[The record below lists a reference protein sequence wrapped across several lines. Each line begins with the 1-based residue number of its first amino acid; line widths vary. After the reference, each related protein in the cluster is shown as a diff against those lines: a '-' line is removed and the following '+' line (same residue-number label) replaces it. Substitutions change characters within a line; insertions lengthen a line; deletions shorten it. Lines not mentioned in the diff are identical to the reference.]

1 MKFKN
6 QSPPIWIQIPPY
18 RFLKTLLIICC
29 LFTSSCSKEEEK
41 PQRDGFLT
49 LNMNGEPKS
58 FNYFVSANDPPRD
71 QTIHFVTILGQGSSD
86 LTDWFSF
93 QLVSPT
99 HIEVGTYHD
108 SSSELHADFQDFSST
123 QEGGS
128 FTLSIEEMDY
138 YGVKG
143 SFSGV
148 LNKISGESITITDGK
163 FEAYYNYRRYD

>member
-1 MKFKN
+1 MNFKN
-6 QSPPIWIQIPPY
+6 QSLSNWIQIPSFP
-18 RFLKTLLIICC
+18 FLMTIWIISC
-29 LFTSSCSKEEEK
+29 LVLTSCSKDEEN

-49 LNMNGEPKS
+49 LNMNGEPKN
-58 FNYFVSANDPPRD
+58 FNYFVSANDPPQD
-71 QTIHFVTILGQGSSD
+71 EIIHFVTILGQGSSN

-128 FTLSIEEMDY
+128 FTMTIEEMDY

-148 LNKISGESITITDGK
+148 LKKLSGESIIITDGK
-163 FEAYYNYRRYD
+163 FEAYYNYRRHE